1 METGSQS
8 PLSEWSDGAIKELF
22 EDACNNKVKEGVA
35 EYFSLATRLISEH
48 FIELY
53 YNDSSDRDD
62 ACIRAGIE
70 LGKNWERVC
79 KIILE
84 CFNEDVS
91 KLKLKDFSDEYLA
104 SLADSG
110 IMAYISGLTQQDDIF
125 DAARDAILSC
135 VQVLEKY
142 EPDEEENERINRI
155 VAERVSKNL
164 TKKEEPLS

>member
-1 METGSQS
+1 MSN
-8 PLSEWSDGAIKELF
+8 LSITNLKGIIQK
-22 EDACNNKVKEGVA
+22 CNNKVKEGVA
-35 EYFSLATRLISEH
+35 EYFSLATRLISEY
-48 FIELY
+48 FIDY
-53 YNDSSDRDD
+53 YSKDGVSYED
-62 ACIRAGIE
+62 ACVRAGIE
-70 LGKNWERVC
+70 IGKDWERVC

-110 IMAYISGLTQQDDIF
+110 IMAYISGITQQDDIF

-164 TKKEEPLS
+164 TKKEEELS